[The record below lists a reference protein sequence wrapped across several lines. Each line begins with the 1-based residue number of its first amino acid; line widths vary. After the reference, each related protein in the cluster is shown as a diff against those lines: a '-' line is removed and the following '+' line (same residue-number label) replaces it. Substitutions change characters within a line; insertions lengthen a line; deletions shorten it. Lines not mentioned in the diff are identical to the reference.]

1 MDEETPNI
9 LRKLE
14 GQQKYKDKFRAAFG
28 TDEINSTRFL
38 QSLSQFMATM
48 VSANSRYDK
57 YVRNENVQL
66 TEYEIQGELLF
77 RQHCASCHAGELF
90 TDQSFRNNGFS
101 TASDLLKDS
110 GREEVTLNPDDR
122 GKFKVPSLRN
132 VEYTGPYMHNGKLNS
147 LQAVLDFYGSGV
159 QMSSTLDPLL
169 TQNAQPGIALTAD
182 EKNKII
188 SFLKTLTDEQFLSDR
203 RFSEY

>member
-1 MDEETPNI
+1 
-9 LRKLE
+9 
-14 GQQKYKDKFRAAFG
+14 
-28 TDEINSTRFL
+28 
-38 QSLSQFMATM
+38 MATM